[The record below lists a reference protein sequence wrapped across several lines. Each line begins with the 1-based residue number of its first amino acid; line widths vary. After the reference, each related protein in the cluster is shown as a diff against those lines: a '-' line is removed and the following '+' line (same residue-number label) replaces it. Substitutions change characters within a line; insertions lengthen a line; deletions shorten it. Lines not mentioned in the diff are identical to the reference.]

1 MLKRI
6 FCLIFSLIIILSLS
20 SCEKQKQKFSKNYIE
35 YFDTVCTVVGYEF
48 SEDEFN
54 KTCDFIESEL
64 EVYNQ
69 LYDIYKTY
77 DNVNNIKTINKNAGK
92 EPVKVDKKIID
103 LLKFS
108 KEIYDKTNS
117 TVNIAMGS
125 VLKIW
130 HNHREI
136 GISEPENATV
146 PGKTELLEANTHTD
160 INNVIIDEENSTIY
174 LKDSEMSL
182 DVGAIGK
189 GYATERIAQELINQ
203 GKTAYTLNFGGNIR
217 TIGNKGDDTP
227 WTAAVTNPDLT
238 AENSTLLRVELS
250 DCVFVTSGSY
260 QRYYEVDGVR
270 YHHIINPET
279 LYPENNFAS
288 VSIYAKDSGIA
299 DALSTSLFN
308 LSLEEG
314 KRLISTFEGVEAMWV
329 SSSGEITYTD
339 GFKDIIIEDK

>member
-6 FCLIFSLIIILSLS
+6 FCLIFSLLLILSLS

-48 SEDEFN
+48 SEEEFN
-54 KTCDFIESEL
+54 KSCEFIENEL
-64 EVYNQ
+64 EIYNE
-69 LYDIYKTY
+69 LYDIYKSY
-77 DNVNNIKTINKNAGK
+77 DGVNNIKTINKNAGK

-108 KEIYDKTNS
+108 KEIYDKTNG

-136 GISEPENATV
+136 GMSEPENATV
-146 PGKTELLEANTHTD
+146 PENSDLLEANNHTD
-160 INNVIIDEENSTIY
+160 INNLIIDEENGTVY
-174 LKDSEMSL
+174 LNDSKMSL
-182 DVGAIGK
+182 DVGAVAK
-189 GYATERIAQELINQ
+189 GYATERIAQDLISQ

-279 LYPENNFAS
+279 LYPENNFTS
-288 VSIYAKDSGIA
+288 VSIYTKDSGIA

-308 LSLEEG
+308 LSLEDG
-314 KRLISTFEGVEAMWV
+314 KKLIATFEDAQAMWV
-329 SSSGEITYTD
+329 TPGGEIFYTD
-339 GFKDIIIEDK
+339 GFKDIIIE